1 MFYKPYL
8 TQREDHMPEENQK
21 ISVEECTTEV
31 KLMARRA
38 ALLHLFFSKA
48 IEEELGEEAG
58 ELLIKKAIM
67 AYGEYCGRA
76 IRNGVEALGLPLSD
90 ENSEIIPDLPKYGW
104 ESDIITL
111 PNGEERPIARF
122 CPLADI
128 FKQFGEEGRR
138 LGRLYC
144 FVDQG
149 KQIGYNPDFD
159 FIHSKNVLDGD
170 AYCEFL
176 VIPHKG

>member
-1 MFYKPYL
+1 MS
-8 TQREDHMPEENQK
+8 EEKQE
-21 ISVEECTTEV
+21 ISVEECTAEV
-31 KLMARRA
+31 KLMARRT

-48 IEEELGEEAG
+48 IIEELGQEDG
-58 ELLIKKAIM
+58 EKLIKKAVM

-76 IRNGVEALGLPLSD
+76 IKEGVEALGLPLTD
-90 ENSEIIPDLPKYGW
+90 ENSENIRDLPKYGW

-111 PNGEERPIARF
+111 SNGEQRPIARF
-122 CPLADI
+122 CPLADV
-128 FKQFGEEGRR
+128 FKQFGEEGLR

-149 KQIGYNPDFD
+149 KQLAYNPDYD

-170 AYCEFL
+170 PYCEFL
-176 VIPHKG
+176 ILPHKE